1 MRSRGRGRKTLEA
14 ADVLSL
20 AVYPPPKQKRKEVIR
35 MDERVEVGRYGEP
48 TPGWKGWVCTPE
60 WILFESETG
69 EVHLYRREESGAV
82 TGAPAIL
89 P

>member
-1 MRSRGRGRKTLEA
+1 MAALALSRR
-14 ADVLSL
+14 
-20 AVYPPPKQKRKEVIR
+20 EVIS

-48 TPGWKGWVCTPE
+48 MPGWKGWVCTPE

-69 EVHLYRREESGAV
+69 EVHVYRREESGAV

-89 P
+89 L

>member
-1 MRSRGRGRKTLEA
+1 
-14 ADVLSL
+14 
-20 AVYPPPKQKRKEVIR
+20 

-69 EVHLYRREESGAV
+69 EVHLYRRDETGAV
-82 TGAPAIL
+82 TGQPVVL